1 MIKICTGNTELVV
14 KGGKTTVENIQEIIL
29 EMRMV
34 NKLVFKHY
42 SNLRITPP
50 RTNLCCFFV
59 QMVGLF
65 LDNSY
70 TLLTLCKALR
80 SLSCSQWT
88 DGRAVCPVAVYC
100 LYFYSPDIN
109 VLRWTTSVDTNGD
122 MKCWLCYVHI
132 V

>member
-1 MIKICTGNTELVV
+1 MGINQQNSLKDYGETEYFAYFYTLKELRIMIKICTGNTELVV

-29 EMRMV
+29 EMHMV

-70 TLLTLCKALR
+70 TLLNFVQGFAKPQL
-80 SLSCSQWT
+80 
-88 DGRAVCPVAVYC
+88 
-100 LYFYSPDIN
+100 
-109 VLRWTTSVDTNGD
+109 
-122 MKCWLCYVHI
+122 
-132 V
+132 

>member
-14 KGGKTTVENIQEIIL
+14 KGGKTTVENIQELIL
-29 EMRMV
+29 EMCMV

-70 TLLTLCKALR
+70 TLLNFVQGFVKPQL
-80 SLSCSQWT
+80 
-88 DGRAVCPVAVYC
+88 
-100 LYFYSPDIN
+100 
-109 VLRWTTSVDTNGD
+109 
-122 MKCWLCYVHI
+122 
-132 V
+132 

>member
-14 KGGKTTVENIQEIIL
+14 KGGKTTVEKIQEIIL

-109 VLRWTTSVDTNGD
+109 VLR
-122 MKCWLCYVHI
+122 
-132 V
+132 